1 MIEELKE
8 QIKYIDTNNL
18 ILMFVYVQENTTL
31 FNDIEFFNENDCIYE
46 EDEEGELIYNFVD
59 NQLNQLILINWMIEN
74 NEDFISLDNKVRGKY
89 YE

>member
-8 QIKYIDTNNL
+8 Q
-18 ILMFVYVQENTTL
+18 M
-31 FNDIEFFNENDCIYE
+31 
-46 EDEEGELIYNFVD
+46 
-59 NQLNQLILINWMIEN
+59 NQLILINWMIEN